1 MEGEKEG
8 LKEGLKEGRKE
19 GRKDAMKERRKDLF
33 RGQEMI
39 CKGLEK
45 NLNHINECFGPVWSW
60 VQGTAHLLID
70 AV

>member
-1 MEGEKEG
+1 
-8 LKEGLKEGRKE
+8 
-19 GRKDAMKERRKDLF
+19 MKERRKDLF